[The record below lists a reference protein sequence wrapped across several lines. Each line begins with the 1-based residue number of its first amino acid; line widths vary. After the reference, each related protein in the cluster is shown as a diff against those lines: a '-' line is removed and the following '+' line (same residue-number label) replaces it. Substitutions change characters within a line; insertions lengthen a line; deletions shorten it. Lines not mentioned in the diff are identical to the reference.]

1 MNTYRV
7 LLTRARYQTI
17 IWVPR
22 GDPADRTRDP
32 AEMDA
37 VAARLADFGV
47 GELRIEERDELVE
60 AEVEAEAMLL

>member
-1 MNTYRV
+1 
-7 LLTRARYQTI
+7 
-17 IWVPR
+17 
-22 GDPADRTRDP
+22 
-32 AEMDA
+32 MDA